1 MQCEL
6 SGKETTS
13 LKTVIIDGVEMMVCS
28 ECAVYG
34 KVVEKKKE
42 FTERSL
48 SMPRKR
54 IVSKVEDE
62 IFKSFKKVLVPDWNE
77 KIRKARMRK
86 GLTREELGS
95 KVGEPT
101 VAIAKMENGELRPSD
116 ETIKKLEKILG
127 ITLLQEVEEVHIE
140 PSKGRSAFTIGDL
153 IRMSK
158 HKEE

>member
-6 SGKETTS
+6 CGKETTS

-42 FTERSL
+42 ITDRSL

-54 IVSKVEDE
+54 IVSRVEDE

-101 VAIAKMENGELRPSD
+101 VAIAKMENKELRPSD
-116 ETIKKLEKILG
+116 ETIKKLEKVLG
-127 ITLLQEVEEVHIE
+127 ITLFQEVEEVHIE